1 MPPAYSGS
9 QFGAAHPGQVISVP
23 ATFTNDG
30 REPVT
35 RASLSLTG
43 PSGWDTSSP
52 LSARILPTGR
62 ELDGTLQITVPPGTA
77 AGNYTLTATASY
89 RWGFH
94 RTGSDSSQAVIQ
106 VAVPPADTPTL
117 DQLSWLSAVNG
128 FGAIGINENHYGG
141 PLSIHQVVYPHGLWV
156 NSVATL
162 YYYLGG
168 NCTTFSA
175 DLGLDDSDKHGRERW
190 TTSSTPTGSWSMT
203 VAWSPTP
210 RPRSTPA

>member
-1 MPPAYSGS
+1 M
-9 QFGAAHPGQVISVP
+9 
-23 ATFTNDG
+23 
-30 REPVT
+30 
-35 RASLSLTG
+35 SLTG

-52 LSARILPTGR
+52 LAARILPTGR
-62 ELDGTLQITVPPGTA
+62 ELDGILQITVPPGTA

-94 RTGSDSSQAVIQ
+94 QTGSDSSQAVIQ
-106 VAVPPADTPTL
+106 VAVAAGGTPTL

-141 PLSIHQVVYPHGLWV
+141 PLSIHGVVYPHGLWV

-168 NCTTFSA
+168 NCSTFSA
-175 DLGLDDSDKHGRERW
+175 DLGLDDSDKSTGAVDYEFYADGKLVYDSGVV
-190 TTSSTPTGSWSMT
+190 TNSTPTIHASVNISGANVLELYVGEGNGTISYGN
-203 VAWSPTP
+203 ADFGTP
-210 RPRSTPA
+210 QLTCAS